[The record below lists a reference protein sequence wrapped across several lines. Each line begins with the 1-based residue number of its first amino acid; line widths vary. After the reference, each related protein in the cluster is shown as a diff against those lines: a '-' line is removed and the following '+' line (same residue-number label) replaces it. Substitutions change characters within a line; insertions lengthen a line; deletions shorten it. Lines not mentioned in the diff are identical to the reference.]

1 MTDRGPGAGQAV
13 AQFFQRQHHARKAR
27 FREPCDLGEARA
39 ALTQQLR
46 DRRLDVLSGADI
58 RKWRER

>member
-1 MTDRGPGAGQAV
+1 VSPY
-13 AQFFQRQHHARKAR
+13 
-27 FREPCDLGEARA
+27 LGEARA

-46 DRRLDVLSGADI
+46 DRRLDVLGADI